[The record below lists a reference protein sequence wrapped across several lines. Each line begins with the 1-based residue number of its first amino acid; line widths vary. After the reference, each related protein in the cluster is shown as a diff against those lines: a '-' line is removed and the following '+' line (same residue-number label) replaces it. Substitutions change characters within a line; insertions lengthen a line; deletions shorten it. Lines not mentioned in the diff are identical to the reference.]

1 MAMPDRQTS
10 LFGGAISCRL
20 IFRDRTPHGLRYR
33 CFVPLRGALAP
44 MAVLSKDVGDGGR
57 KRTRQGRRDADGGAR
72 AAREERQGAARD
84 PLVVLGPD
92 VMTKILEFADA
103 RSVARCTVVSRS
115 WHEIAAS
122 DRLWAPKM
130 FLFQYAKLL
139 QGKAHIPRL
148 SNLRGA
154 SRLAAYSM
162 SVVDGKRVSD
172 CLQIG
177 YFIRIMKEDLCD
189 HVWEFRYKKN
199 DGCLLIEL
207 IGWNCCGYH
216 LSLFLLFTCLFWQ
229 AAPEYWRDLDPSWK
243 GSSPPMHRYFHLN
256 GSHTADHDDKVWGG
270 HECTYSIMTSY
281 VGEGQIRDH
290 YVRINRWPAMTVSRK
305 EDWRWEMSNHLY
317 CYISVPDAE
326 KEGGTGPLFPAW

>member
-1 MAMPDRQTS
+1 
-10 LFGGAISCRL
+10 
-20 IFRDRTPHGLRYR
+20 
-33 CFVPLRGALAP
+33 
-44 MAVLSKDVGDGGR
+44 MAVLSRDVGGGG

-72 AAREERQGAARD
+72 AAREEREGAARD

-92 VMTKILEFADA
+92 VVTKILEFADA
-103 RSVARCTVVSRS
+103 RSVARCTVVSRG
-115 WHEIAAS
+115 WHEIASS

-139 QGKAHIPRL
+139 KGKAHIPRM

-162 SVVDGKRVSD
+162 SIVDGKRT
-172 CLQIG
+172 
-177 YFIRIMKEDLCD
+177 RIMKEDLCD
-189 HVWEFRYKKN
+189 HIWEFRYKK
-199 DGCLLIEL
+199 
-207 IGWNCCGYH
+207 
-216 LSLFLLFTCLFWQ
+216 
-229 AAPEYWRDLDPSWK
+229 AAPEYWRNLDPSWK
-243 GSSPPMHRYFHLN
+243 GTSPPMHRYFHPN
-256 GSHTADHDDKVWGG
+256 GSHTADRDDKVWGG

-290 YVRINRWPAMTVSRK
+290 YVRINRWPPMTVSRK